1 MRLVD
6 SHAHLEDLE
15 NLKEAIHRA
24 EAKGVAA
31 IVTMGSDR
39 KSSLWSLEES
49 EKYETENLRIYPA
62 IGIHPWSL
70 NAGNLAGDLRFIEE
84 NAYRAAAIG
93 EIGLDYWYRDV
104 RKNSGKK
111 EKQRELFRKLLEIAK
126 RNNKPVS
133 IHSRGAWMD
142 CVEITIEMEVR
153 KAVFHWFTGPEEALK
168 NLLDH
173 GYYVSATPAANYS
186 REHRAAI
193 RNTPLENLLLE
204 TDSPVMY
211 RGEKAEPAYVLRS
224 LSAVAELK
232 GICKEKI
239 AEETTENAR
248 RVFQDLRI

>member
-49 EKYETENLRIYPA
+49 KKYETENLRIYPA

-70 NAGNLAGDLRFIEE
+70 NEGNLAGDLRFIEE

-142 CVEITIEMEVR
+142 CVEITAEIGVKR
-153 KAVFHWFTGPEEALK
+153 AVFHWFSGPKEALK
-168 NLLDH
+168 RLLDH
-173 GYYVSATPAANYS
+173 GYYVSATPAAEYS
-186 REHRAAI
+186 KEHREVI

-204 TDSPVMY
+204 TDSPVSY
-211 RGEKAEPAYVLRS
+211 RGKPAEPADVIKS
-224 LSAVAELK
+224 LSAVANLK
-232 GICKEKI
+232 NVDEEKV
-239 AEETTENAR
+239 AEETSENAR
-248 RVFQDLRI
+248 EIFKINF

>member
-24 EAKGVAA
+24 EAEGVVA
-31 IVTMGSDR
+31 IVTMGSDG

-49 EKYETENLRIYPA
+49 KKYETENLRIYPA

-70 NAGNLAGDLRFIEE
+70 NAGNLAEDLRFIEE
-84 NAYRAAAIG
+84 NAYRATAIG

-104 RKNSGKK
+104 RKDPEKK
-111 EKQRELFRKLLEIAK
+111 EKQRELFRRLLEIAK

-142 CVEITIEMEVR
+142 CVEITAEMGVKR
-153 KAVFHWFTGPEEALK
+153 AIFHWFSGPKETLK
-168 NLLDH
+168 SLLDY
-173 GYYVSATPAANYS
+173 GYYVSATPAAEYS
-186 REHRAAI
+186 KEHREVI

-204 TDSPVMY
+204 TDSPVSY
-211 RGEKAEPAYVLRS
+211 RGKPAEPADVVKS
-224 LSAVAELK
+224 LSAVANLK
-232 GICKEKI
+232 NVNEEKV
-239 AEETTENAR
+239 AEETFENAKE
-248 RVFQDLRI
+248 VFKINF